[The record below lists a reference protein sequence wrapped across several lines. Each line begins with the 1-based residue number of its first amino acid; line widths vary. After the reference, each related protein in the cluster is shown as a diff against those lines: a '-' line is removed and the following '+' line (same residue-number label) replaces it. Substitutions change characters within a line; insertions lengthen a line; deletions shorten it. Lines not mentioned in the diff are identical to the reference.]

1 VRSNN
6 KGGSVKG
13 IILAGGSG
21 TRLHPVTQVISKQL
35 LPIYDKPMIYYP
47 LSVLMLAGIREI
59 LLIST
64 PEDTPRFR
72 QLLGSGEQWGIQI
85 EYAVQPS
92 PDGLAQAFLIG
103 KEFLA
108 GDGCCLVLGDN
119 IFYGHD
125 FPTTLRQAAAGGPG
139 ATVFAYPVLD
149 PERYGVV
156 EFDKE
161 GRAISLEEKPLK
173 PKSRYAVT
181 GIYFYD
187 AQVVGVAEGLKPS
200 ARGEL
205 EITDVNRWYLERGQ
219 LRTELLGR
227 GMAWLDTG
235 THDSLL
241 EAATFIH
248 TIEQRQGLKVA
259 CPEEIAYRLGYI
271 DARQMKAL
279 AAKIAK
285 STYGQYLLRLL
296 EETVY

>member
-1 VRSNN
+1 M
-6 KGGSVKG
+6 KG

-21 TRLHPVTQVISKQL
+21 TRLHPVTQAVSKQL
-35 LPIYDKPMIYYP
+35 LPVYDKPMIYYP
-47 LSVLMLAGIREI
+47 LSVLLLAGIREI
-59 LLIST
+59 LVIST

-72 QLLGSGEQWGIQI
+72 QLLGDGSQWGVTL

-103 KEFLA
+103 KEFL
-108 GDGCCLVLGDN
+108 GGGPCCLVLGDN

-125 FPTTLRQAAAGGPG
+125 IVKTLRSAAANKDG

-156 EFDKE
+156 EFDANRK
-161 GRAISLEEKPLK
+161 AISIEEKPLK

-187 AQVVGVAEGLKPS
+187 GQVVGIAEGLKPS
-200 ARGEL
+200 PRGEL

-219 LRTELLGR
+219 LRTEVLGR

-248 TIEQRQGLKVA
+248 TIEKRQGLKVA
-259 CPEEIAYRLGYI
+259 CPEEIVYRLGYI
-271 DARQMKAL
+271 SADQLREL
-279 AAKIAK
+279 ANRIAK
-285 STYGQYLLRLL
+285 GTYGQYLLRLL

>member
-1 VRSNN
+1 M
-6 KGGSVKG
+6 KG

-21 TRLHPVTQVISKQL
+21 TRLHPVTQVVSKQL
-35 LPIYDKPMIYYP
+35 LPVYDKPMIYYP

-64 PEDTPRFR
+64 PEDTPRFS
-72 QLLGSGEQWGIQI
+72 QLLGTGEQWGLQIQ
-85 EYAVQPS
+85 YAVQPS

-125 FPTTLRQAAAGGPG
+125 FATTLQQAAAGGPG

-156 EFDKE
+156 EFDE
-161 GRAISLEEKPLK
+161 QRRAISLEEKPLK

-200 ARGEL
+200 PRGEL

-271 DARQMKAL
+271 DAEQMRAL

-285 STYGQYLLRLL
+285 SSYGQYLLRLL

>member
-1 VRSNN
+1 M
-6 KGGSVKG
+6 KG

-21 TRLHPVTQVISKQL
+21 TRLHPVTQSVSKQL
-35 LPIYDKPMIYYP
+35 LPVYDKPMIYYP
-47 LSVLMLAGIREI
+47 LSVLMLAGVREVLI
-59 LLIST
+59 IST
-64 PEDTPRFR
+64 PEDTPRFE
-72 QLLGSGEQWGIQI
+72 QLLGDGAKWGLSLK
-85 EYAVQPS
+85 YAVQPS

-108 GDGCCLVLGDN
+108 GEGCCLVLGDN

-125 FPTTLRQAAAGGPG
+125 FAKTLRDAASGNAG

-156 EFDKE
+156 EFDAE
-161 GRAISLEEKPLK
+161 RRAISIEEKPLK

-187 AQVVGVAEGLKPS
+187 AQVVGIAEGLKPS
-200 ARGEL
+200 PRGEL

-219 LRTELLGR
+219 LRTEVLGR
-227 GMAWLDTG
+227 GIAWLDTG

-241 EAATFIH
+241 EASMFIQ
-248 TIEQRQGLKVA
+248 TIEKRQGLKVA
-259 CPEEIAYRLGYI
+259 CPEEIAYRQGYI
-271 DARQMKAL
+271 SGDELRVLAL
-279 AAKIAK
+279 KIGK
-285 STYGQYLLRLL
+285 STYGQYLQRLL

>member
-1 VRSNN
+1 
-6 KGGSVKG
+6 VKG

-21 TRLHPVTQVISKQL
+21 TRLHPVTQVVSKQL
-35 LPIYDKPMIYYP
+35 LPVYDKPMIYYP

-72 QLLGSGEQWGIQI
+72 QLLEGGEQWGIQI

-125 FPTTLRQAAAGGPG
+125 FATTLQQAAAGGPG

-156 EFDKE
+156 EFDE
-161 GRAISLEEKPLK
+161 NGRAVSLEEKPLK

-181 GIYFYD
+181 GVYFYD
-187 AQVVGVAEGLKPS
+187 AQVVEVAEGLKPS
-200 ARGEL
+200 QRGEL

-241 EAATFIH
+241 EASMFIH

-271 DARQMKAL
+271 DAAQMKAL

-285 STYGQYLLRLL
+285 SSYGQYLLRLL
-296 EETVY
+296 EEIVY